1 MQSWSSQVVDSG
13 SKNMEV
19 VVVRDGQAMS
29 PVSEDDVEAVNALV
43 LAEVEAAKTAAAG
56 AGEMK
61 E

>member
-1 MQSWSSQVVDSG
+1 VVDSG